1 MSRFLERL
9 ASGPPI
15 VADGGMGAVL
25 ASAVPRIRCPEEANL
40 RAPESVVDV
49 HLGYIRA
56 GADLIE
62 TNTFG
67 ANRPKLAEHFLD
79 EDFERINSEG
89 VRLAREARDVSG
101 RDVFIAGAI
110 GPDSSRAY
118 AEQATVLEG
127 RGADLFML
135 ETFFDLDDLEAA
147 VAAVRSVSSLPIV
160 TLMSFDSE
168 GETIAG
174 VSAHTAGE
182 RLRALGVAAFGANH
196 GAGPNAALR
205 ALGDMAGD
213 GVLAALPNVGL
224 ASMSGQRIV
233 FPHATP
239 AYFGEF
245 AAQAR
250 ALGAGII
257 GGCCGTTPAQIAAI
271 RAAVDENQT
280 PAGPLLVR
288 ERSQA
293 TRPAPSSER
302 TQLQRMFDDGTFVVS
317 VQLDPPLGA
326 NPEALIETARAV
338 RDTNKAQFVD
348 VNDNPR
354 ARARMSGIMASVAI
368 ERFTGVETIPHLTPR
383 DMTLTG
389 LESILLGAHAEGVR
403 NILAVTGD
411 PPESGDYP
419 GKHTVYDVDAIGLVE
434 LLSKL
439 NRGEDWHGRAID
451 APTSFFPG
459 VAVNPTADD
468 LGLEVERFHRKVA
481 AGARFAMTQV
491 LFDLESLEAFRER
504 IGGWPIPVLVG
515 VWPVRTVE
523 TLVRVHNET
532 PGMVVPEHVQQRYT
546 RAGANP
552 REVGGELGPRADR
565 GRACARG
572 RRVRHGTVPRADERR
587 RLSPRASARRARAGG
602 HRRRARR
609 VEHATH
615 DRGRHA
621 VAAGRA
627 EACREDRGFDRAAR
641 IDRGRAGV
649 SMLDVAC
656 DRRDEA
662 RDGAVPVRVLRQ
674 RLRRLPDTARRALQR
689 PVLRIADD
697 RDRDAGLRIDERQ
710 CERGREARYT

>member
-9 ASGPPI
+9 AAGPPI
-15 VADGGMGAVL
+15 VADGGMGAVI
-25 ASAVPRIRCPEEANL
+25 ASAVPRLRCPEEANL

-56 GADLIE
+56 GAELIE

-67 ANRPKLAEHFLD
+67 ANRAKLAEHFLED
-79 EDFERINSEG
+79 ELEAINAAG
-89 VRLAREARDVSG
+89 ARLAREAREVSG
-101 RDVFIAGAI
+101 RDVFIAGSI
-110 GPDSSRAY
+110 GPD
-118 AEQATVLEG
+118 AEQGYAQQAEILEG
-127 RGADLFML
+127 RGVDLFMI
-135 ETFFDLDDLEAA
+135 ETFFDLDDLDRAI
-147 VAAVRSVSSLPIV
+147 AAVRGVSGLPV
-160 TLMSFDSE
+160 VALMSFDAES
-168 GETIAG
+168 ETIAG
-174 VSAHTAGE
+174 VSARAAGA

-196 GAGPNAALR
+196 GAGPAAALR
-205 ALGDMAGD
+205 ALGEMGE

-239 AYFGEF
+239 EYFGEF

-271 RAAVDENQT
+271 RAAVDENLA

-293 TRPAPSSER
+293 TKPAPSTER
-302 TQLQRMFDDGTFVVS
+302 TELQRLFDDGTFVVS

-326 NPEALIETARAV
+326 NPEALIDTARAV

-411 PPESGDYP
+411 PPEAGDYP
-419 GKHTVYDVDAIGLVE
+419 GRGGVYEVDAIGLVD
-434 LLSKL
+434 LLARL
-439 NRGEDWHGRAID
+439 NRGEDHHGRAID

-468 LGLEVERFHRKVA
+468 LALEAERFHRKVA
-481 AGARFAMTQV
+481 AGARFAMTQI
-491 LFDLESLEAFRER
+491 LFDLDPLETFRDR

-515 VWPVRTVE
+515 VWPIRTLE
-523 TLVRVHNET
+523 LLVRMHNEA
-532 PGMVVPEHVQQRYT
+532 PGMVVPDHVQERYR
-546 RAGANP
+546 RAGANA
-552 REVGGELGPRADR
+552 REVGGELG
-565 GRACARG
+565 
-572 RRVRHGTVPRADERR
+572 HE
-587 RLSPRASARRARAGG
+587 LIERARAVADGVYVV
-602 HRRRARR
+602 APFR
-609 VEHATH
+609 VPMNVVDFLPELQPDAQEPVDT
-615 DRGRHA
+615 D
-621 VAAGRA
+621 
-627 EACREDRGFDRAAR
+627 
-641 IDRGRAGV
+641 
-649 SMLDVAC
+649 
-656 DRRDEA
+656 
-662 RDGAVPVRVLRQ
+662 AVPAESST
-674 RLRRLPDTARRALQR
+674 RRTTDLGTP
-689 PVLRIADD
+689 
-697 RDRDAGLRIDERQ
+697 
-710 CERGREARYT
+710 